1 MKTKKWRGFLLLLG
15 FVFLFMVG
23 CGAKTSNLPD
33 KPERSVVDEAKV
45 LSQDTLAYIDQVNR
59 QLAQTSEQY
68 QIGVYL
74 PADLKGFSIEELAN
88 KVAKKWQVG
97 FSGTNNGILL
107 VVAPN
112 DRKMRIETSNK
123 AAEALPDVAAK
134 RILDSAK
141 SELKAKDYDRAVRLQ
156 IQGIIQ
162 YLGLSD
168 SQLTQLGVTN
178 SARAE
183 HETALRWSNS
193 PWRFVASA
201 WPLFLI
207 LPFGIP
213 LGIRLLRRRRGAFR
227 WSDDD
232 DDFFDGFWG
241 SGGSGGIL
249 GGWWTSG
256 SSGSGSSSSGS
267 GSSGSSS
274 GSSGGWGGG
283 GFGGGGASSGW

>member
-59 QLAQTSEQY
+59 QLSQTSEQY

-112 DRKMRIETSNK
+112 DRKMR
-123 AAEALPDVAAK
+123 
-134 RILDSAK
+134 
-141 SELKAKDYDRAVRLQ
+141 
-156 IQGIIQ
+156 
-162 YLGLSD
+162 
-168 SQLTQLGVTN
+168 
-178 SARAE
+178 
-183 HETALRWSNS
+183 
-193 PWRFVASA
+193 
-201 WPLFLI
+201 
-207 LPFGIP
+207 
-213 LGIRLLRRRRGAFR
+213 
-227 WSDDD
+227 
-232 DDFFDGFWG
+232 
-241 SGGSGGIL
+241 
-249 GGWWTSG
+249 
-256 SSGSGSSSSGS
+256 
-267 GSSGSSS
+267 
-274 GSSGGWGGG
+274 
-283 GFGGGGASSGW
+283 

>member
-23 CGAKTSNLPD
+23 CGAKTNNLPD

-141 SELKAKDYDRAVRLQ
+141 SELKAKDYNRAVRLQ
-156 IQGIIQ
+156 IKGIIQ
-162 YLGLSD
+162 YLGL
-168 SQLTQLGVTN
+168 
-178 SARAE
+178 
-183 HETALRWSNS
+183 
-193 PWRFVASA
+193 
-201 WPLFLI
+201 
-207 LPFGIP
+207 
-213 LGIRLLRRRRGAFR
+213 
-227 WSDDD
+227 
-232 DDFFDGFWG
+232 
-241 SGGSGGIL
+241 
-249 GGWWTSG
+249 
-256 SSGSGSSSSGS
+256 
-267 GSSGSSS
+267 
-274 GSSGGWGGG
+274 
-283 GFGGGGASSGW
+283 